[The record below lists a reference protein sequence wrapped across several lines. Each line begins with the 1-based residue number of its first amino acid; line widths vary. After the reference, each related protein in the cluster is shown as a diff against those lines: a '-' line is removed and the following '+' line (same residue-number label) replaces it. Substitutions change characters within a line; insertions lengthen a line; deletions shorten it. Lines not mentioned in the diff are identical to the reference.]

1 MKSHKINKKDG
12 LIHVCIEL
20 NERNFINEPV
30 ENVQL
35 EAVKRLLTSAGHN
48 TESLT
53 MKSGPTVLTN
63 YTTKNAPPAILCG
76 EWVFEEKKKKNEI
89 KSTTTTSNKR
99 RKSKTTTL
107 EE

>member
-1 MKSHKINKKDG
+1 
-12 LIHVCIEL
+12 
-20 NERNFINEPV
+20 
-30 ENVQL
+30 
-35 EAVKRLLTSAGHN
+35 
-48 TESLT
+48 